1 MTNYPLLFSSFALV
15 AVMAYLMLILTEQVV
30 NFVRTSKMWD
40 AYLRIVFGINIAKVK
55 DETIFKM
62 VKLNG
67 FIALLMTVVLGWGVM
82 SKLFAK

>member
-15 AVMAYLMLILTEQVV
+15 VMAYLMLILTEQVV